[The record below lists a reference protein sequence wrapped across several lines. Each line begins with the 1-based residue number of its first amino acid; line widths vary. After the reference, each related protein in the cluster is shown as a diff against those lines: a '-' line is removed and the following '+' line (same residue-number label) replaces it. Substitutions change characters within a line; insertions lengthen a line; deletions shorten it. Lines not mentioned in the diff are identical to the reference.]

1 LFVIAKPDRPPSPL
15 PDPSMKSPSEYVNF
29 GVSTARTGRAE
40 VKTNVFVPVPE
51 TYVMARRF
59 GTATE
64 NPVEPVT
71 ASEKTTVIVTP
82 FAATVAE
89 ETVGGAIVGSRPGK
103 PRLE

>member
-1 LFVIAKPDRPPSPL
+1 
-15 PDPSMKSPSEYVNF
+15 
-29 GVSTARTGRAE
+29 
-40 VKTNVFVPVPE
+40 
-51 TYVMARRF
+51 MARRF